1 MSVPQFKAHDNTLV
15 SSIEL
20 SKHFLFTKVSKAIE
34 CELGNTG
41 HGGALENR

>member
-1 MSVPQFKAHDNTLV
+1 MFVPQFKTHDNTLV

-20 SKHFLFTKVSKAIE
+20 SKRFLFTKISKAIE

-41 HGGALENR
+41 HGGAVENR